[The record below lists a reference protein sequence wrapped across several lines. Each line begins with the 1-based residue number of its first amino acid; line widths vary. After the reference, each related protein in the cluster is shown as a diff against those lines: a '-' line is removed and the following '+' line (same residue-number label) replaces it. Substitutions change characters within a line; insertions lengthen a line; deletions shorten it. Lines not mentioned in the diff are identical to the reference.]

1 MFTRRVTAE
10 INQAGMFS
18 LMADTTRDVSHVD
31 QLSVSVN
38 AEGNPQERL
47 VDIKVIHDK
56 TGDGQGIISSLNE
69 TCLDTADVVSQSYD
83 YTSSMSGIYKGCQ
96 AKLKEYL
103 GKEVPYFPCLAH

>member
-18 LMADTTRDVSHVD
+18 LMADTTPDVSHVD
-31 QLSVSVN
+31 QLSVVARYVN

-103 GKEVPYFPCLAH
+103 GK